1 MAQIKKLKDNN
12 SNTIYPMTQASAVFL
27 NNGERLSDDYF
38 LIKGI
43 DPDIQYVSD
52 LYNTTVYFKEDEAI
66 KDPTLY
72 FIRINVNGQQQ
83 LAYSEN
89 PLNSCLASD
98 FDENTG
104 IYNAPLFASSFT
116 DGKIYTT
123 TKDFYFIYNKS
134 NNSATLEAGQ
144 NDLIKSLEWTV
155 MA

>member
-1 MAQIKKLKDNN
+1 MAQIKKIKDNDN
-12 SNTIYPMTQASAVFL
+12 NTIYPMTQASAVFL

-43 DPDIQYVSD
+43 DPEIQYVSD
-52 LYNTTVYFKEDEAI
+52 LCNTTVYFKEDEAI

-83 LAYSEN
+83 IAYLAN
-89 PLNSCLASD
+89 PLNFCLASD

-104 IYNAPLFASSFT
+104 IYNTPLFASSFT

-144 NDLIKSLEWTV
+144 NDLIKSLEWTSFE
-155 MA
+155 